1 MIKNIYAGINR
12 HSTNWFLLAVGFFL
26 ILFIQHGWAA
36 ENKSVATQ
44 NDKLM
49 VLDISERAY
58 DGGNAL
64 AVTFNLAID
73 GGQNINDYLKVSVD
87 KGGSVDGSWEL
98 SKNLSVAYF
107 AHAEPNT
114 GYTVNVYPGLQAVSG
129 LGLQKHYQQKIKTRN
144 IVPSVSFPSNGNFL
158 SLDLSDG
165 LPVTAVNVP
174 EVNIDFFRVGEK
186 RISRFLDYMT
196 NYGNSNWPS
205 WRVDEAVANG
215 ALVYS
220 GRFDLEFETNKRRV
234 SHIPLAEIKPLSQPG
249 VYIAVMYRPGQYGF
263 YKRISYFTVT
273 DLGLHARIYNNQ
285 LDIYVSSI
293 STGLPKNR
301 VMIALLDKNGE
312 VIESRES
319 TPQGAVS
326 FLNPPKAASH
336 IVART
341 DDQFTFLSL
350 QGPAM
355 DLSEFDIGKRQQR
368 KEEIFIYGPR
378 DLYRPGEVVEFSAL
392 RRDADGR
399 LNPGVPLSAKILRP
413 DRVVAHSFIWHEESL
428 GYYGFRYQ
436 LPDSAKP
443 GNWKLQLTG
452 VDRTLVE
459 YDFKVEEFMPERME
473 FEFNKGESMAIV
485 ADDQEVIRVPVTGRY
500 LYGAPANGNR
510 LSTMVRTRK
519 AVDII
524 PTLKGYEFGH
534 DDGKNTTRSFSAEDI
549 KLDEKGEGVIALEP
563 TWQSTKAAL
572 EVKLISSLYESGG
585 RPINRVYNAYVWP
598 EKAMLGIKSKFGD
611 QNPDPNSVVEFDL
624 VKATFDGS
632 LQSADSLDAILIRED
647 RQYFWEFNDDDGW
660 RWQWTDSEYPVYSQN
675 ISLNGE
681 APGKLKIPVEYGYYR
696 LEVRDV
702 ANNNQVSSVRFH
714 AGEDWYYWWR
724 RNNDQNRAAPRPDQ
738 VNLALNAESYKAGD
752 VALLRIVSP
761 HDGQAIITV
770 ESDRP
775 LWFTRTQVSAA
786 GSTIEI
792 PIDEDWNTHD
802 LYISAVVF
810 KAGESNNKV
819 TPNRAIGLV
828 HLPLDRSD
836 RQLSVEI
843 NTPEKIRPD
852 QTQNVR
858 VQVTSSGS
866 NPARYVTLAAVDVG
880 VLAIRRFETPD
891 PFDGFFGQRRYSVDQ
906 RDMYHKIIE
915 LQKSEKARLRF
926 GGDAALARGGEA
938 AKADVQIVSLFSGL
952 VALDKNGGATIPMK
966 IPDFNGR
973 LRFMV
978 LAFGED
984 SFGSMEQD
992 VTVAS
997 PIVAQLSMPRFMAMG
1012 DSSSLALDVTNLSG
1026 KPQDLEVRLDT
1037 SDRLE
1042 IDSQRSFKI
1051 SLDNQERKTL
1061 RYDVSADDEAG
1072 TGVIDIKFGNDEI
1085 GDLSQSWKLQVRSAY
1100 PSVTRTVGSV
1110 LNAGDSINIKDAVNL
1125 KDYLP
1130 NSLQGL
1136 VSVSTEANMRL
1147 REQLR
1152 YLIRYPYGCLEQTT
1166 SSAYPLAYATME
1178 NLSKVGIN
1186 NYSPDDIQKR
1196 IDKGMSR
1203 LGSLQ
1208 KSNGSFGLWDANSAE
1223 EQWLTAYTVDF
1234 LLVARE
1240 NGYAISD
1247 SMLNK
1252 ALSRLESYTRRQGE
1266 FTRQR
1271 YSDDN
1276 KHYAFASKAYAA
1288 YLLSGLNR
1296 VPLGTLRTLYDKE
1309 AQFAQG
1315 PIPLLHIG
1323 LALSRQG
1330 DSKRARQ
1337 AIETMMAMS
1346 VEKRRSY
1353 LGDYGSNIRDL
1364 AIMVH
1369 LLINHDMHSDVAR
1382 KYAFELANALRS
1394 RRWLSTQ
1401 ERNSLFLAGIS
1412 LQTLPSKEWQVKVE
1426 TGEETLVYDG
1436 KGSVNHLLK
1445 ADQIGRKFILE
1456 ARKGES
1462 LYASLSVSGYL
1473 KKPPAAES
1481 NGLQIDRRYFD
1492 TKGNTLDLSK
1502 VKTGDLILVDLA
1514 LAAEQRTPDALVVD
1528 LLPAGFELENQ
1539 NLDTA
1544 VSLKDFRIDGQ
1555 TIESLQQSLQLKYQE
1570 FRDDRYIAAVDL
1582 PGYGGTHLVY
1592 LVRAVTPGKYAVPA
1606 PFVEDMYRPEIRA
1619 IGATIGSLT
1628 VGSEN

>member
-1 MIKNIYAGINR
+1 MMINKNRCATDWLVLTL
-12 HSTNWFLLAVGFFL
+12 SFLMC
-26 ILFIQHGWAA
+26 LFILA
-36 ENKSVATQ
+36 ETALANSDNSNQ
-44 NDKLM
+44 PDKLL

-64 AVTFNLAID
+64 SVTFNQAIN
-73 GGQNINDYLKVSVD
+73 GNQNIDDYLKVSVD
-87 KGGSVDGSWEL
+87 KGGSADGSWEL

-107 AHAEPNT
+107 GHAEPNT
-114 GYTVNVYPGLQAVSG
+114 RYTVNVYSGLRTVSG
-129 LGLQKHYQQKIKTRN
+129 LELRQHYQEKIKTRN
-144 IVPSVSFPSNGNFL
+144 IAASVSFPSNGNFL

-174 EVNIDFFRVGEK
+174 EVNIDFFRVKEK
-186 RISRFLDYMT
+186 RVSRFLEYMA
-196 NYGNSNWPS
+196 NYANSNWS
-205 WRVDEAVANG
+205 GWRVDEAVTNG
-215 ALVYS
+215 ELVYS
-220 GRFDLEFETNKRRV
+220 GRFDLEFKANKRRI
-234 SHIPLAEIKPLSQPG
+234 SHIPVGDIAPLGKPG
-249 VYIAVMYRPGQYGF
+249 VYLAVMFRPGQYSN
-263 YKRISYFTVT
+263 YKRVSYFTVT
-273 DLGLHARIYNNQ
+273 DIGLHARIYNNQ
-285 LDIYVSSI
+285 LDIHVSSI
-293 STGLPKNR
+293 ASGEPLNR
-301 VMIALLDKNGE
+301 VELSLIDKNGKA
-312 VIESRES
+312 IESRES
-319 TPQGAVS
+319 TPEGSVS
-326 FLNPPKAASH
+326 FINPPQAARH
-336 IVART
+336 VIART
-341 DDQFTFLSL
+341 NDQFTFLSL

-355 DLSEFDIGKRQQR
+355 DLSEFDIGKRNQR
-368 KEEIFIYGPR
+368 REEIFIYAPR

-399 LNPGVPLSAKILRP
+399 LSRGIPLSAKILRP
-413 DRVVAHSFIWHEESL
+413 DRVVAHNFTWHEESL
-428 GYYGFRYQ
+428 GYYGYRFQ

-443 GNWKLQLTG
+443 GNWKLQLSG
-452 VDRTLVE
+452 VDKTPVE

-473 FEFNKGESMAIV
+473 FEFNQDESAPII
-485 ADDQEVIRVPVTGRY
+485 ADDRQVIKIPVTGRY
-500 LYGAPANGNR
+500 LYGAPADGNR
-510 LSTMVRTRK
+510 LSTLVRTRK

-524 PTLKGYEFGH
+524 PSLKGYQFGH
-534 DDGKNTTRSFSAEDI
+534 DDGKNTTKSFSAEDI
-549 KLDEKGEGVIALEP
+549 KLDKNGEGVIVLDP
-563 TWQSTKAAL
+563 VWQSTKAAL

-598 EKAMLGIKSKFGD
+598 EKAMLGIKPGFGD
-611 QNPDPNSVVEFDL
+611 DNPDPNSLVEFDL
-624 VKATFDGS
+624 VKATIDGS
-632 LQSADSLDAILIRED
+632 LQKADSLDVILIRED
-647 RQYFWEFNDDDGW
+647 RQYFWEFNNDQGW

-675 ISLNGE
+675 ISLDGA

-702 ANNNQVSSVRFH
+702 SNNNQVSSARFH

-724 RNNDQNRAAPRPDQ
+724 RNNDSNRAAPRPDQ
-738 VNLALNAESYKAGD
+738 VTLALNAESYKAGD
-752 VALLRIVSP
+752 IALLRVVSP

-775 LWFTRTQVSAA
+775 LWFTRTQVLAA

-792 PIDEDWNTHD
+792 PIDQDWNTHD

-810 KAGESNNKV
+810 KAGESTNTV

-836 RQLSVEI
+836 RELSVEI
-843 NTPEKIRPD
+843 DAPEKIRPD
-852 QTQNVR
+852 QTQNVGVR
-858 VQVTSSGS
+858 VTSSGDDL
-866 NPARYVTLAAVDVG
+866 PRYVTLAAVDVG
-880 VLAIRRFETPD
+880 VLAISRFETPN

-952 VALDKNGGATIPMK
+952 VELDNNGSASIPMK

-978 LAFGED
+978 LAFGEE
-984 SFGSMEQD
+984 SFGSLEQD

-997 PIVAQLSMPRFMAMG
+997 PVVAQLSMPRFMAMG
-1012 DSSSLALDVTNLSG
+1012 DTSSLALDVTNLSG
-1026 KPQDLEVRLDT
+1026 KARN
-1037 SDRLE
+1037 LE
-1042 IDSQRSFKI
+1042 IKLDASDPLQIESQRSFNI
-1051 SLDNQERKTL
+1051 LLDNEERRTL
-1061 RYDVSADDEAG
+1061 RYDVSAEDEAG
-1072 TGVIDIKFGNDEI
+1072 TGIINIKIGNDEI
-1085 GDLSQSWKLQVRSAY
+1085 GDIHQDWKLQVRSAY

-1110 LNAGDSINIKDAVNL
+1110 LNAGDSININDAANL

-1178 NLSKVGIN
+1178 NLSKVGISQ
-1186 NYSPDDIQKR
+1186 YSRDDIQKR

-1203 LGSLQ
+1203 LISLQ
-1208 KSNGSFGLWDANSAE
+1208 KSNGSFGLWDANSPE

-1234 LLVARE
+1234 LLVARS
-1240 NGYAISD
+1240 NGYKISD
-1247 SMLNK
+1247 SMLDR
-1252 ALSRLESYTRRQGE
+1252 ALSRLETYTRRRGA

-1276 KHYAFASKAYAA
+1276 NHYAFASKAYAA

-1296 VPLGTLRTLYDKE
+1296 VPLGTLRTLFDKE
-1309 AQFAQG
+1309 AEFAKG
-1315 PIPLLHIG
+1315 PVPLLHIG

-1330 DSKRARQ
+1330 DSKRAKQ
-1337 AIETMMAMS
+1337 AIKMMMAMS
-1346 VEKRRSY
+1346 TEKRRSY

-1364 AIMVH
+1364 AVMVH
-1369 LLINHDMHSDVAR
+1369 LLIKHGVHADAAR
-1382 KYAFELANALRS
+1382 KYAFDLANALRS

-1401 ERNSLFLAGIS
+1401 ERNSLFLAGLS
-1412 LQTLPSKEWQVKVE
+1412 LQTLPTKEWQVEVE
-1426 TGEETLVYDG
+1426 TGEETLIYNG
-1436 KGSVNHLLK
+1436 EGSASHLLS
-1445 ADQIGRKFILE
+1445 AQQIGRKFVLE

-1473 KKPPAAES
+1473 KKAPAPES
-1481 NGLQIDRRYFD
+1481 NGLRIERRYFD
-1492 TKGNTLDLSK
+1492 TKGNALDLNQ
-1502 VKTGDLILVDLA
+1502 VKTGDLILVDLTLSA
-1514 LAAEQRTPDALVVD
+1514 DQRTPDALVVD

-1539 NLDTA
+1539 NLETA

-1555 TIESLQQSLQLKYQE
+1555 TIESLQSRLQLKYQE
-1570 FRDDRYIAAVDL
+1570 FRDDRYVAAVDL
-1582 PGYGGTHLVY
+1582 PGYGGAHLVY

-1606 PFVEDMYRPEIRA
+1606 PFIEDMYRPEIRA
-1619 IGATIGSLT
+1619 IGTTIGSLS